1 MSKLNHR
8 EQEHYQHDCQ
18 QQNSRERGPRPQ
30 KRCFPLRF
38 EPLRVLPIL
47 LLIML
52 CFSACAPQQ
61 AVNATVQCRP
71 AKGVLAQIDAAVDL
85 VVVNTASGVEEILL
99 RDNTSS
105 NKLIYRLQNL
115 AQENLAEGDFFV
127 FNYDNA
133 GEREFTLDISKGKDV
148 LLERSIQLDLS
159 SRKYLIITEDGG
171 NYDLVV
177 EEADGGLI
185 SSLSANS
192 EAQAEQDNQQLAAS
206 LYAAYR
212 QVATNNDATARAELF
227 RLLPQIT
234 SWGDFSQ
241 LADGGGDPL
250 ADLLGWLWDERA
262 SLSEQELAATIELAA
277 SSPDGAYSEGLQAL
291 YHDRFLADATLFLTA
306 MSQASEA
313 AQERAANLLAAELYY
328 YAQTP
333 WEDNLPNLDQQQQA
347 ALEQILA
354 QKDYWLQRHVED
366 TAISE

>member
-8 EQEHYQHDCQ
+8 EQEHYQDDCQ
-18 QQNSRERGPRPQ
+18 QQNSRKPGQRPQ
-30 KRCFPLRF
+30 KRRFSLRF

-61 AVNATVQCRP
+61 AVNATVQCQP
-71 AKGVLAQIDAAVDL
+71 AKGILAQIDAAVDL
-85 VVVNTASGVEEILL
+85 VVVNTAPGVEEILL

-133 GEREFTLDISKGKDV
+133 GEREFTLNISKGKDV

-171 NYDLVV
+171 TYDLVV
-177 EEADGGLI
+177 EDADGELI
-185 SSLSANS
+185 SSLSADS
-192 EAQAEQDNQQLAAS
+192 EARAEQDNQQLAAS
-206 LYAAYR
+206 LYAAYQ
-212 QVATNNDATARAELF
+212 QVAANNDATARAELF
-227 RLLPQIT
+227 RLMPQLT
-234 SWGDFSQ
+234 NWGDFSQ
-241 LADGGGDPL
+241 LAEEGSDPL

-262 SLSEQELAATIELAA
+262 SLSEQELTATIELAA
-277 SSPDGAYSEGLQAL
+277 SSLDGAYSEGLQAL
-291 YHDRFLADATLFLTA
+291 YYDRFLADATLFLTA

-313 AQERAANLLAAELYY
+313 AQEQAANLLAAELYY

-333 WEDNLPNLDQQQQA
+333 WEDNLPDLDQQQQA

-354 QKDYWLQRHVED
+354 QKDYWLQQRAGD